1 MSSFFDGVEITWD
14 LGTADLA
21 LEHKA
26 AISSLYDLGQSLNL
40 SGNLSSSV
48 RRATGRSLT
57 VWLSVLCV
65 NNHDNS

>member
-1 MSSFFDGVEITWD
+1 MGFGHSRPG
-14 LGTADLA
+14 LGAQ
-21 LEHKA
+21 A

-65 NNHDNS
+65 NNHDNR